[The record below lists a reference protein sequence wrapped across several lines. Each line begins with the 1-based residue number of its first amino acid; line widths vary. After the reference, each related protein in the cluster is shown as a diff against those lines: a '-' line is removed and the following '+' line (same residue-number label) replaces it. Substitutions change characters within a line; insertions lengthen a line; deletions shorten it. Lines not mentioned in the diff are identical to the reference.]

1 MSYPTLTPV
10 RQLSAITLPSTG
22 SVSLVSASLPYGV
35 YSNSSDFLYGASEQV
50 AYTYKK
56 LGGDV
61 IDIELTAGNVY
72 AAYEEAVLEYSYII
86 NMHQSKNALSSLL
99 GAATGS
105 FDSQG
110 KFIKD
115 DSLSGSSETDSDYDG
130 TRAISLKYPRFTL
143 AYERKVSDAL
153 ALRSG
158 LGGDVTE
165 YSASFATS
173 SGIQDYDLQNI
184 VATATGENFSSKVNE
199 PGKRIRIKKVF
210 FKTPHAMW
218 RFFGYYGGINTVG
231 NMSSYGMYADDSTF
245 ELIPAWHNKLQAMQ
259 FEDNIWT
266 RVSHY
271 SYELKNNNLRIY
283 PKPSS
288 ISPSKIWFQF
298 TIDHEREP
306 WDEDSSRQ
314 TGTHGVNNMNTLPF
328 ENIPYRHINSIGKQW
343 IRRFA
348 LALTKEM
355 LGQVRSKFASIPIPG
370 ESISLNGQ
378 ALITEARETQ
388 DKLREELK
396 TILDE
401 LTYQKLMEKDAA
413 LTDTTR
419 TVQEKIP
426 LPIIVG

>member
-1 MSYPTLTPV
+1 MSYPTLTPAS
-10 RQLSAITLPSTG
+10 QLSAVVLPSTG
-22 SVSLVSASLPYGV
+22 STSLVADTLPYGMYTGSV
-35 YSNSSDFLYGASEQV
+35 DFLSGAAEQV

-61 IDIELTAGNVY
+61 LDIELTAGNIY

-86 NMHQSKNALSSLL
+86 NIHQSKNVLSDLL
-99 GAATGS
+99 GSATGS
-105 FDSQG
+105 FDHQG
-110 KFIKD
+110 RLVSG
-115 DSLSGSSETDSDYDG
+115 DSLSGSSQTD
-130 TRAISLKYPRFTL
+130 RAVALKYPKYTL
-143 AYERKVSDAL
+143 AYERRVSDGIAQR
-153 ALRSG
+153 AG
-158 LGGDVTE
+158 FGGDRTE
-165 YSASFATS
+165 YSASFSTE
-173 SGIQDYDLQNI
+173 SGKQDYDLQKI
-184 VATATGENFSSKVNE
+184 VADATGELFTDKIND
-199 PGKRIRIKKVF
+199 PGKKIRIKKVF

-271 SYELKNNNLRIY
+271 SYELKDNNIRIY

-288 ISPSKIWFQF
+288 VSPSQIWFQF
-298 TIDHEREP
+298 TIDENP
-306 WDEDSSRQ
+306 WEEDSTRQ
-314 TGTHGVNNMNTLPF
+314 SGTHGINNMNTLPF
-328 ENIPYRHINSIGKQW
+328 ENIPYKNINAIGKQW

-348 LALTKEM
+348 LALTKEI

-370 ESISLNGQ
+370 EALTLNGP
-378 ALITEARETQ
+378 ALIAEGREEQ

-396 TILDE
+396 ITLDE
-401 LTYQKLMEKDAA
+401 LTYAKLMEKDAA
-413 LTDTTR
+413 LTDTAKSI
-419 TVQEKIP
+419 QEKVP